1 MMLLLQRFYR
11 TIRWTATLEG
21 TPQRPLEE
29 DPFESMFKKKSGT
42 LPPEGKFKAVEKYIC
57 KTNELIDGLKPLPL
71 SYSNITPRELCA
83 LRGLQQRSDI
93 VIKPAD
99 KGGKVVIWSRDL
111 YISEAIRQLANTTHY
126 EKLDGSS
133 LKRDTKVITSLL
145 KEEINV

>member
-1 MMLLLQRFYR
+1 MHDHTDPIL
-11 TIRWTATLEG
+11 

-29 DPFESMFKKKSGT
+29 DPFESMLKKKSGT

-99 KGGKVVIWSRDL
+99 KGGSNLVQGPLHIGGDPSTGQYD
-111 YISEAIRQLANTTHY
+111 
-126 EKLDGSS
+126 S
-133 LKRDTKVITSLL
+133 L
-145 KEEINV
+145 